1 MQHNSALPASAHGTF
16 ATATAQR
23 LDPHLLLE
31 SLQQA
36 VDTVPALQ
44 TLVLLNMCVV
54 AHSIDIAVAGPA
66 ACCHARAGPVPL
78 EDVQQPKHVRGPLL
92 SRLLALPVSQVCC
105 RLP

>member
-44 TLVLLNMCVV
+44 KLVLLNMCVV
-54 AHSIDIAVAGPA
+54 ARWIDIAV
-66 ACCHARAGPVPL
+66 AGPVPL

-92 SRLLALPVSQVCC
+92 SRLLALPASPVCC